1 MRYEY
6 WYNQS
11 DVKVLVDNLI
21 STAQIQ
27 LLEAVENVVWIM

>member
-6 WYNQS
+6 WYNQR
-11 DVKVLVDNLI
+11 DRKVLVDNLI

-27 LLEAVENVVWIM
+27 LLEAVEEVVWIM